1 MPSPPPTPAE
11 NFAALLTGLSR
22 AVAAMSGGDRLSY
35 FLIGLIIERIR
46 PIKQAFARLVA
57 GLAAGTFSPRRY
69 APRRKPTQ
77 RRPRGESPLG
87 LKFGWL
93 RPLVPDINGFRAQ
106 LENLLRDPEMAALIA
121 TAPATLSRP
130 IRSACWMLGLRP
142 PPLLKTPP
150 RANPTPQPPPR
161 KTRKSPANAGLRGRG
176 TKPRKPPAPEFR
188 RSDGLVPDT
197 PVPRPA

>member
-57 GLAAGTFSPRRY
+57 GLAAGTFAPRRY
-69 APRRKPTQ
+69 APRQQPAQ
-77 RRPRGESPLG
+77 RRPRAQNPIRQ
-87 LKFGWL
+87 KFGWL
-93 RPLVPDINGFRAQ
+93 KPLLPDTNGFRAQ

-121 TAPATLSRP
+121 TAPTSLGRP
-130 IRSACWMLGLRP
+130 VRSLCWMLGLCP
-142 PPLLKTPP
+142 PPLLKPP
-150 RANPTPQPPPR
+150 ARRAAKPTA
-161 KTRKSPANAGLRGRG
+161 PA
-176 TKPRKPPAPEFR
+176 PKPPAPKPPPAPPLPPLPEWLQDR
-188 RSDGLVPDT
+188 RKPWSLARIRGS
-197 PVPRPA
+197 PRRA

>member
-1 MPSPPPTPAE
+1 MPAPPPTPAE

-142 PPLLKTPP
+142 PPLLKPP
-150 RANPTPQPPPR
+150 ARRAAKPAAPPP
-161 KTRKSPANAGLRGRG
+161 P
-176 TKPRKPPAPEFR
+176 PPAPKPPPAPPPPPLPAWLQDR
-188 RSDGLVPDT
+188 RKPWSLTRIRGSPQ
-197 PVPRPA
+197 RA